1 MRFRRP
7 QMHYGETPS
16 PATPY
21 QAAAEVWDT
30 RIGTARVQA
39 RNWRLMA
46 FGCLLLALL
55 MAAALIWR
63 AMQSALVPYVV
74 EVEKSGEVRAVAPAV
89 TTYQPSEAQIAYHL
103 ARFITLV
110 RSLSLDPVV
119 VRQNW
124 LEAYASTTDQGAAVL
139 NAYARAQDPF
149 GRIGNESVTVQI
161 ASVVRSSDRSFE
173 VRWSEQHFIHGTPSE
188 TERWTAMLTVV
199 QHTPRTEQQLRL
211 NPLGIYINGLS
222 WSRELAMP
230 EGGQP

>member
-1 MRFRRP
+1 M
-7 QMHYGETPS
+7 
-16 PATPY
+16 
-21 QAAAEVWDT
+21 
-30 RIGTARVQA
+30 
-39 RNWRLMA
+39 
-46 FGCLLLALL
+46 
-55 MAAALIWR
+55 
-63 AMQSALVPYVV
+63 
-74 EVEKSGEVRAVAPAV
+74 

-124 LEAYASTTDQGAAVL
+124 LEAYAYTTDQGAAVL

-173 VRWSEQHFIHGTPSE
+173 VRWSEQHFVHGTPSE